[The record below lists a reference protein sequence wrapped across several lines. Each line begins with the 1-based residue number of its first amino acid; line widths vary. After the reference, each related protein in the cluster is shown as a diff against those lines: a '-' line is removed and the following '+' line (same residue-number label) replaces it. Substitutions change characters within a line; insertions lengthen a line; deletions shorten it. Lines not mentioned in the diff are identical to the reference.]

1 MPRYRRRPE
10 YVEAVQFWPPKSIP
24 DCVERGQDGV
34 WRVATGGMPRV
45 IKPGRWIVTDEQGT
59 TVTMLPEM
67 FDMTYE
73 AAD

>member
-1 MPRYRRRPE
+1 M
-10 YVEAVQFWPPKSIP
+10 
-24 DCVERGQDGV
+24 

-59 TVTMLPEM
+59 TITMLPEM